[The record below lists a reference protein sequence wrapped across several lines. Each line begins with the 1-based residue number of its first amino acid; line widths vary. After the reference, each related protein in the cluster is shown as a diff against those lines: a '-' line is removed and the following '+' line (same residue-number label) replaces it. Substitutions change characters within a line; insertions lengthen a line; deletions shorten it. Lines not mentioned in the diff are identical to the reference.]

1 MNQSY
6 FMRIYKRRWIYRLIP
21 ITILI
26 LIIFG
31 MLWASKTIYDNNT
44 NNPYIIKTFEDYN
57 EAIEEDKYSQIV
69 SEELYDLG
77 LDMKRTT
84 SKLGIKINESTEA
97 RIVATEVDGKILA
110 IALPVKVYEQMLD
123 QEEESYTFKGT
134 LTDFEDK
141 DYEVLK
147 DNLIV
152 NGIPPEQVESLMYMR
167 YLEYKTPLESIS
179 IILVMAGIMTIFILA
194 IITPV
199 LVRNR
204 KALKSLKRCSDGNLE
219 GACERID
226 SEIIME
232 NVFKSGPIIITKS
245 YIIVNCQQ
253 IVLAMPLTEL
263 VWIYKSV
270 QNNKA
275 YGIKINKVISLV
287 LVFSDKDTYSISLF
301 GKHSKNIDNIIEHI
315 SKRCP
320 TAFIGF
326 SEEYKTLLK
335 KSPDKFLEQWKNSK
349 ENITINL

>member
-1 MNQSY
+1 MK
-6 FMRIYKRRWIYRLIP
+6 IYKRRWIYRLIP
-21 ITILI
+21 TTILI
-26 LIIFG
+26 LIVFG
-31 MLWASKTIYDNNT
+31 LLWASKIIYDKNT
-44 NNPYIIKTFEDYN
+44 NNPYIIKTFEDYK

-69 SEELYDLG
+69 SKELYDLG

-110 IALPVKVYEQMLD
+110 IALPINVYEQMGE
-123 QEEESYTFKGT
+123 QEVENYILKGT

-152 NGIPPEQVESLMYMR
+152 DGVPPEQVESLMYMR
-167 YLEYKTPLESIS
+167 YLEYKTPFESVS
-179 IILVMAGIMTIFILA
+179 MILVMAGITVIFILVT
-194 IITPV
+194 ITPV

-204 KALKSLKRCSDGNLE
+204 KALKSLKRYSDGNLE
-219 GACERID
+219 RACERID

-232 NVFKSGPIIITKS
+232 NVFKSRPIIITQS
-245 YIIVNCQQ
+245 YIIANCQQ

-263 VWIYKSV
+263 VWVYKSV

-275 YGIKINKVISLV
+275 DGIKINQASSLV
-287 LVFSDKDTYSISLF
+287 LVFSDKNTYSISLF
-301 GKHSKNIDNIIEHI
+301 GKHIKNIDNIIEHI
-315 SKRCP
+315 SKCCP

-326 SEEYKTLLK
+326 SQEYKTLLK
-335 KSPDKFLEQWKNSK
+335 KYPDKFLEQWTNSK
-349 ENITINL
+349 ENININF